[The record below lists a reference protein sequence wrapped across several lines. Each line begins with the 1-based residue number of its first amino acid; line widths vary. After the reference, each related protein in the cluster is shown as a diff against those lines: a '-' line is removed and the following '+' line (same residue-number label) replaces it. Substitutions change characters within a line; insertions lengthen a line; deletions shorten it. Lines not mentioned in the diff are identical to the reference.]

1 MNCILRI
8 WGYKIENVISKLMMP
23 PIGKDKMQNN
33 TLIISYILSPSH
45 LLFIP
50 TEIIRI
56 IEELEGIA
64 CLVHADMKPTLAALR
79 CSVAQLCP
87 TLCNPMDC
95 SMTGFPVLFHLLE
108 LALYWSCTLLG
119 AY

>member
-1 MNCILRI
+1 MF
-8 WGYKIENVISKLMMP
+8 
-23 PIGKDKMQNN
+23 
-33 TLIISYILSPSH
+33 PSH

-64 CLVHADMKPTLAALR
+64 CLVHADMKPTLVALHCSAAQSCL
-79 CSVAQLCP
+79 
-87 TLCNPMDC
+87 TLCNAMDC
-95 SMTGFPVLFHLLE
+95 STPGFPVLYHLLE
-108 LALYWSCTLLG
+108 LALYWSCSLLD